1 MEKTEFIAS
10 GLQMM
15 RTGLLISTT
24 DHFPSHEYTIS
35 AHAKHLRFFDRG
47 QE

>member
-24 DHFPSHEYTIS
+24 DHFPSHEYT
-35 AHAKHLRFFDRG
+35 KHFRLFDRG